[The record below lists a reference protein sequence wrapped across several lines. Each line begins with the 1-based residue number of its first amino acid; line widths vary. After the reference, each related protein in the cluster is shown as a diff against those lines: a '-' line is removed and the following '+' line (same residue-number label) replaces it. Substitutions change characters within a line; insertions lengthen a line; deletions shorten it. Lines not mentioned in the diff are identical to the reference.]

1 MPDPE
6 ADERKLVERVA
17 EGDEE
22 AFEALV
28 DAHEGKLL
36 GFLTKM
42 SGSPDVAREVA
53 QEALVKAFFKAH
65 TFDFRCSFFTWLC
78 EIAIRKF
85 LDLQKKQK
93 RWLRKHAI
101 SDLREQ
107 FDQPG
112 KALGPVE
119 EAQSREAGDVVR
131 AAIAQ
136 LSPNHQTVLMLR
148 ELQGASYEEIA
159 AAMNCSLGTVE
170 SRLFRARQKL
180 KQVLEPLIARDEL

>member
-1 MPDPE
+1 VPDPE
-6 ADERKLVERVA
+6 ADERKLVGRVA
-17 EGDEE
+17 EGDEK

-28 DAHEGKLL
+28 LAHEGKLL

-42 SGSPDVAREVA
+42 SGSPDIAREIA

-85 LDLQKKQK
+85 LDYQKKQK

-101 SDLREQ
+101 ADLREQ

-112 KALGPVE
+112 KAPGTVE
-119 EAQSREAGDVVR
+119 EVQTREVGDVVR
-131 AAIAQ
+131 AAIAR
-136 LSPNHQTVLMLR
+136 LSPDHQTVLMLR

-159 AAMNCSLGTVE
+159 TAMNCSLGTVE

-180 KQVLEPLIARDEL
+180 KTVLEPMIARDDL

>member
-6 ADERKLVERVA
+6 ADERKLVERVVQ
-17 EGDEE
+17 GDEE

-28 DAHEGKLL
+28 EAHEGKLL

-42 SGSPDVAREVA
+42 SGSPDIAREVA

-85 LDLQKKQK
+85 LDYQKKQK

-101 SDLREQ
+101 ADLREQ
-107 FDQPG
+107 FDQAG
-112 KALGPVE
+112 KAPGPVE
-119 EAQSREAGDVVR
+119 EVQSREVGDVVR

-136 LSPNHQTVLMLR
+136 LSPNHQSVLILR
-148 ELQGASYEEIA
+148 ELQGFSYEEIA
-159 AAMNCSLGTVE
+159 AAMDCSLGTVE

-180 KQVLEPLIARDEL
+180 KKVLEPLIARDDL